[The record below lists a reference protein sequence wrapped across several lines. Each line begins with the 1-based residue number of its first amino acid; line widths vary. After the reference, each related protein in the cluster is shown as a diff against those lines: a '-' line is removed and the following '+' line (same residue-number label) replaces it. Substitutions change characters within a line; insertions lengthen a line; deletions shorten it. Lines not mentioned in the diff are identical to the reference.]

1 MNYSQLQKY
10 AQDLKLK
17 GLIFIFSILA
27 TFLLVIGVQIIIA
40 YLESDLDRYINISGR
55 QRMLSQKI
63 AYLRSHY
70 SQTSHPELI
79 QSINTFEHTHQK
91 LAQNEFDDIKSYY
104 DSTLNNKV
112 QDYLVLINNP
122 TTELNLILIE
132 SQNILSA
139 LDRAVHLF
147 EKQNDKFDQYQIQL
161 NLLFLVLI
169 CFLLFF
175 TYQKVVKV
183 QKQDVIKML
192 EMYAEQKNK
201 ADQAS
206 KAKSLFLANM
216 SHELRTPLNSVIGLS
231 QALISTKLDQEQEKL
246 LKSINQSGSYLLN
259 IVNDILQFT
268 EVDNNNERTE
278 LNFSLQSL
286 VKEVTHTFGP
296 QAELKNLELTYT
308 TDKNFPE
315 QIVSD
320 RIKIK
325 QILHFLIDNAIK
337 FTNAGH
343 IRIETSLIKNQVQ
356 ISVIDTGI
364 GINLSNQQDI
374 FQDFTQIENP
384 YVKSNAGTGMG
395 LAIAKKL
402 SHILNGNLIV
412 ESELSK
418 GSTFKLILPF
428 QKSNFLELNNELKSK
443 ELTISQALIVEDNKV
458 NQLVL
463 SKMLESFDINS
474 KIAENGA
481 DAINT
486 LANERFDLIFMD
498 ISMPYMDGF
507 ETASRIRKFDSET
520 PIFCV
525 SANVLTTDKE
535 RAFKAGMNE
544 FLEKPIQK
552 SELSQLLKKYF
563 LSSKI
568 S

>member
-104 DSTLNNKV
+104 DSTLNNKI

-139 LDRAVHLF
+139 LDRAVYLF

-175 TYQKVVKV
+175 TYQKVVKA
-183 QKQDVIKML
+183 QNQDVIKML

-231 QALISTKLDQEQEKL
+231 QALITTKLDQEQEKL

-356 ISVIDTGI
+356 ISVTDTGI

>member
-498 ISMPYMDGF
+498 ISMPYIDGF

-520 PIFCV
+520 PIF
-525 SANVLTTDKE
+525 L
-535 RAFKAGMNE
+535 
-544 FLEKPIQK
+544 
-552 SELSQLLKKYF
+552 
-563 LSSKI
+563 
-568 S
+568 